1 MAKLNPAG
9 INELNEG
16 ENLIGASDDRETD
29 KESCKT
35 PEKSGK
41 LPFSIFGARKKKER
55 KFGENETIDS
65 ISKGDLKNS
74 RIFLIKI
81 FYQLVTAPIFS

>member
-1 MAKLNPAG
+1 MAKLNTTG
-9 INELNEG
+9 VNELNEG

-55 KFGENETIDS
+55 KFDENETIDS
-65 ISKGDLKNS
+65 ISKGDLKNFENLFINLLPLQPS
-74 RIFLIKI
+74 
-81 FYQLVTAPIFS
+81 PNNP